1 MVLLNTLR
9 LSFLGAYIF
18 SEMSEGWIRLH
29 RQFLD
34 HWLCDEY
41 RPLTRREAWE
51 NMLLWANYRE
61 TKVLIKGQLFVC
73 GRGQLLYS
81 LETWALKFNWSV
93 GQVRRFFKLLEM
105 DKMIIIEG
113 LHKTTRLTICNY
125 ESYQSEQHANDMPT
139 TCQRHADDTPTTDQR
154 QQEKKEKKDKNV
166 KKEKNSTTGEIFLG
180 TEMEV
185 KIDYDYIVDLYHN
198 LCSKM
203 SRVAVLNQQRKGFI
217 NARYS
222 EFGMEK
228 ITSVLRLAG
237 ESKFLNGD
245 NDRAWK
251 ADLEWIFRPVNFV
264 KILEG
269 KYTNRE
275 RVLETHEERI
285 RRIAGV

>member
-1 MVLLNTLR
+1 
-9 LSFLGAYIF
+9 
-18 SEMSEGWIRLH
+18 MSEGWIRLH

-41 RPLTRREAWE
+41 RPLTKREAWE
-51 NMLLWANYRE
+51 NMLLWANYKE
-61 TKVLIKGQLFVC
+61 TKVLINGQLLVC

-81 LETWALKFNWSV
+81 IGTWASKFNWTV
-93 GQVRRFFKLLEM
+93 GQVRQFFKLLEN
-105 DKMIIIEG
+105 DNMIILEG
-113 LHKTTRLTICNY
+113 MKYTTRLTICNY
-125 ESYQSEQHANDMPT
+125 ESYQSEQQTPNELPT
-139 TCQRHADDTPTTDQR
+139 NCEQTPNKLPTNSQ
-154 QQEKKEKKDKNV
+154 QQEKKDKKDKNV
-166 KKEKNSTTGEIFLG
+166 KKEKNSTTGDIFIG
-180 TEMEV
+180 FPDEV
-185 KIDYDYIVDLYHN
+185 KVDYNYIVDLYHN
-198 LCSKM
+198 LCPKM

-275 RVLETHEERI
+275 RVTETHEERI
-285 RRIAGV
+285 RRLAGV